1 MTSSSLVV
9 ARQVLLIEAGKA
21 YAPNAYLNI
30 MRRQDMLSG
39 DAAHDWGFASTPG
52 VIGRLIPRNRG
63 KVLAGTSA
71 INGAVA
77 MRLPQSDHAR
87 WAAVYGLTDFAWE
100 DAQPHYRSLE
110 RTSGA
115 GGQGKDG
122 PFPIHQLGME
132 EVSDLHSAFVAST
145 LAAGFK
151 PMAGFNTPEP
161 LGVGPYV
168 MNARMGQRLNTG
180 MTLLNDD
187 VRARPNLTIRDET
200 PVDRVIVEGGRGV
213 RVRLADGAEIA
224 RVEII
229 LSAGTYVSPAILMRS
244 GIGPRAVLDPLGIP
258 VIADLP
264 VGKRLQD
271 HPIMPTVW
279 AIRAEAVGL
288 TFPPIGAMLW
298 EASPHAAPGEA
309 DINITTMP
317 IADGGGSPT
326 GAMFLLAAALVR
338 PKSKGSLRI
347 DSIDPAASPVIDLGF
362 LRDSAD
368 RGPLIEAVEIIRKI
382 ATHAPFVDMVGM
394 ELMPGAAAQDRAGIN
409 AALAGALVTYQHPTS
424 TVPMGGDN
432 DPTALVD
439 SQRRVRGIAGLRV
452 VDASIWPDV
461 PSVAMGFPSI
471 MLAEHIV
478 RSMMWQKPG
487 QNVMAGLDQVMDLR
501 PEGAS
506 WSSTGPKGTMP
517 EGFSHRWLE

>member
-1 MTSSSLVV
+1 MEMQMSEATYDVIIVGGGSAGAVMANRLS
-9 ARQVLLIEAGKA
+9 ADPGRRVLLIEAGRA
-21 YAPNAYLNI
+21 YAPNAYPDI
-30 MRRQDMLSG
+30 VRRQDMLSG

-52 VIGRLIPRNRG
+52 VIGRSIPLNRG
-63 KVLAGTSA
+63 KVLGGTSA

-77 MRLPQSDHAR
+77 MRLPKSDHAR

-110 RTSGA
+110 RTSGT
-115 GGQGKDG
+115 GGQGKEG

-132 EVSDLHSAFVAST
+132 EVSEQHSAFVAST

-151 PMAGFNTPEP
+151 ATVGFNTPDP

-168 MNARMGQRLNTG
+168 MNTRMGQRLNTG
-180 MTLLNDD
+180 MALLSDD

-200 PVDRVIVEGGRGV
+200 LVDRVIVEGGRAV
-213 RVRLADGAEIA
+213 RVRLADGAEVSGA
-224 RVEII
+224 EII

-244 GIGPRAVLDPLGIP
+244 GIGPRDVLDPLGIP

-288 TFPPIGAMLW
+288 AFPPIGAMLW
-298 EASPHAAPGEA
+298 EASSHAAPGEA

-317 IADGGGSPT
+317 IADGSGSPT

-338 PKSKGSLRI
+338 PKSLGSLRI
-347 DSIDPAASPVIDLGF
+347 DSVDPAAAPVIDLGF
-362 LRDSAD
+362 LRDPAD
-368 RGPLIEAVEIIRKI
+368 REPLIDAVEIIGKI
-382 ATHAPFVDMVGM
+382 ATHAPFSDMVGM
-394 ELMPGAAAQDRAGIN
+394 ELMPGAAASDRAAID

-424 TVPMGGDN
+424 TVPMGVEG
-432 DPTALVD
+432 DPTAVVD
-439 SQRRVRGIAGLRV
+439 SHGRVRGIAGLRV

-461 PSVAMGFPSI
+461 PSVATGFPTM
-471 MLAEHIV
+471 MLAERIA
-478 RSMMWQKPG
+478 RSMM
-487 QNVMAGLDQVMDLR
+487 
-501 PEGAS
+501 
-506 WSSTGPKGTMP
+506 
-517 EGFSHRWLE
+517 